1 MAAEGSPQHLLM
13 EITVLLNAHCNR
25 LRQVVERRKDRKD
38 SDDEEYMEGRGNIK
52 VAIGKEA
59 LMVSIREKQ
68 LVAMF

>member
-1 MAAEGSPQHLLM
+1 M
-13 EITVLLNAHCNR
+13 EITVLLNAHYNR
-25 LRQVVERRKDRKD
+25 VRQVVERRKDKEH
-38 SDDEEYMEGRGNIK
+38 SEDEEYMEGRGNIK